1 MWWRKRSTET
11 TAEAARY
18 ISATQELPAAFLSR
32 LQWTV
37 LRPLAQ
43 HLGGSERSLIRGPG
57 IELSEVREYQ
67 PGDDIRHIDW
77 NITARTDQPHIREAY
92 VDRALDVWLV
102 LDMSASVDWGTA
114 QCLKRDRALEF
125 AAVIGQLLG
134 RHGNRVGALLF
145 ANQPLPFVR
154 PASGRAHILQILSR
168 IREEQATRHSG
179 ATDLAAALTQ
189 FDVVV
194 RRRALV
200 IIMSDFLVPDNWHHI
215 MLRLSQRHETVAV
228 RLYDPR
234 EADLPDV
241 GLVTLEDPETGSQFV
256 ANTSDRKLRERF
268 RQAAQEQTEQIRQK
282 ILRCGVDYLM
292 LRTDQELLPTMMRF
306 LGSRRERRR
315 MRGQQRAG

>member
-1 MWWRKRSTET
+1 MWWRKRATEPT
-11 TAEAARY
+11 TEAASY
-18 ISATQELPAAFLSR
+18 TATQELSATFLSR

-77 NITARTDQPHIREAY
+77 NITARTDQPHVREAY

-145 ANQPLPFVR
+145 ADQPLPFVR
-154 PASGRAHILQILSR
+154 PTNGRAHILQILSR
-168 IREEQATRHSG
+168 IREEQATQHSG
-179 ATDLAAALTQ
+179 VTDLAAALTQ
-189 FDVVV
+189 FDAVV

-200 IIMSDFLVPDNWHHI
+200 IIMSDFLVPDNWHKI
-215 MLRLSQRHETVAV
+215 MLRIAQRHETVAV

-234 EADLPDV
+234 EADLPDI

-256 ANTSDRKLRERF
+256 ANTRDRKLRERF
-268 RQAAQEQTEQIRQK
+268 RQAAQEQTEQIRK
-282 ILRCGVDYLM
+282 RIMSCGVDYLL

-306 LGSRRERRR
+306 LGSRRERRT
-315 MRGQQRAG
+315 MRGQQRAE